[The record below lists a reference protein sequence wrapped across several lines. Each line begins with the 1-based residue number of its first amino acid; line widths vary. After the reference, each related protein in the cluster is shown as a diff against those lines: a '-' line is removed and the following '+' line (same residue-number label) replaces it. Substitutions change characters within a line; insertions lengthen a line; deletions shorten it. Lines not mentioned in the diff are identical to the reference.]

1 MVVVNSVRCLVV
13 VVLVCF
19 LSACGGLRA
28 KPEKSPLPK
37 PVDVALV
44 TFQDTGEPL
53 PRLNLS
59 ISVFDVESEIESSIH
74 NSKVQV
80 SSVERRFLPFRLKE
94 TLDRAGF
101 WGAVRVMPQLDLN
114 SEINVTGK
122 ILFSDGVELT
132 LHIRAVDATG
142 WVWLDR
148 IYHDVTSESDYSADP
163 SYQIDPFQ
171 DLFNRVSNDLSGSLD
186 SFTELERELLLNVAT
201 MKYAREL
208 SPETFGRYLS
218 EDMGVATVK
227 GLPSEDDPLFQRV
240 QRIRESEYLFADS
253 VDQHYESLY
262 KKIGPTYA
270 WWRYYS
276 YELIEGNRRLT
287 RKDATRGATR
297 GTWYAMERVYKTYK
311 ESKMNEDALREL
323 TNSFDQETEPTVTEL
338 AGSVIRLTGTLDR
351 QYEEWRRLLRELY
364 RSETGY

>member
-1 MVVVNSVRCLVV
+1 MNKLHGLAIAVV
-13 VVLVCF
+13 VCF
-19 LSACGGLRA
+19 LAGCGTPRVN
-28 KPEKSPLPK
+28 PEKSSLPE

-44 TFQDTGEPL
+44 IFQVTEKQL

-59 ISVFDVESEIESSIH
+59 IAVFDVESEMGNSIYS
-74 NSKVQV
+74 SKVQV
-80 SSVERRFLPFRLKE
+80 SSVERRFMPFRLKE

-101 WGAVRVMPQLDLN
+101 WGAVRVMPQADPN

-122 ILFSDGVELT
+122 ILFSDGVELK
-132 LHIRAVDATG
+132 LHVLAADATG

-148 IYHDVTSESDYSADP
+148 IYHDVTNGLDYATDP
-163 SYQIDPFQ
+163 SYQVDPFQ
-171 DLFNRVSNDLSGSLD
+171 DLYNMVSNDLSDSLN
-186 SFTELERELLLNVAT
+186 SFTELDRELLLNVAT
-201 MKYAREL
+201 LKYAREL

-218 EDMGVATVK
+218 EDMGVATLN

-253 VDQHYESLY
+253 VDQHYESLHRQ
-262 KKIGPTYA
+262 IGPTYA

-287 RKDATRGATR
+287 QKDATRGATR
-297 GTWYAMERVYKTYK
+297 GSWYAMERIYKTYK

-323 TNSFDQETEPTVTEL
+323 TNSFDRETEPTVADL
-338 AGSVIRLTGTLDR
+338 AGSVVRLTGTLDR

-364 RSETGY
+364 RNETGY